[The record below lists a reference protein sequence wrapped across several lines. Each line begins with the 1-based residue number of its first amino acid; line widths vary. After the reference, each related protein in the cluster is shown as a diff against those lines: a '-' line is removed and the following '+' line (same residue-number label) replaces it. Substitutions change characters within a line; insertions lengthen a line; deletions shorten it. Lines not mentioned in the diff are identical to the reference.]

1 MRRVLLDTRP
11 LAVSRDFRR
20 LWLGQAVSFFG
31 TMITGA
37 ALPYQVY
44 HQTGSSFAVGVLGV
58 VQLVPLLVF
67 AVLGGALADN
77 LDKRRVLLAITTM
90 SLVGT
95 AVLAFNSSLDRPQL
109 WLLYVLGAVSSGTGA
124 ISFAVLRSLL
134 PLLLD
139 DELRPAGYAL
149 QSTYGSFG
157 MMAGPALAG
166 VVIAAH
172 GLTTAYAVDVATYV
186 VALGVFVGIA
196 PAPPVGAPGEA
207 ASVRALW
214 ASSVEGLRFLRGH
227 SMVMSIFGL
236 DLLAMTFGMPR
247 ALFPALTEH
256 LGGGPRLYG
265 LLWASV
271 AAGMF
276 VASLASG
283 WTSHVRR
290 QGRAVLVAVAA
301 WGGAI
306 AIAGLVR
313 VPAVVLVMLALAG
326 AADMISGV
334 FRSTIAAAVTPDEL
348 RGRVSG
354 IEFAVYAGGPVVGD
368 VEAGLVGGL
377 AGVPF
382 AIVSGGLAC
391 VAAAVA
397 FAVRVPAFAG
407 YRAPSAAVAALSDPS
422 AVVAPG
428 ATVAPPAPATPT
440 APAPT

>member
-20 LWLGQAVSFFG
+20 LWIGQAVSFFG
-31 TMITGA
+31 TMITSA

-58 VQLVPLLVF
+58 VQLVPLLAF
-67 AVLGGALADN
+67 GLLGGAVADN
-77 LDKRRVLLAITTM
+77 FDKRRVLLVVTTM
-90 SLVGT
+90 SLCGT
-95 AVLAFNSSLDRPQL
+95 TVLAVNSSLDRPQL
-109 WLLYVLGAVSSGTGA
+109 WVLYVLGAVSSATGA
-124 ISFAVLRSLL
+124 MSFAVVRSLL

-139 DELRPAGYAL
+139 AELRPAGFAL

-157 MMAGPALAG
+157 MMAGPAIAG
-166 VVIAAH
+166 VIIAAQ
-172 GLTTAYAVDVATYV
+172 GLATAYAVDVATYL

-196 PAPPVGAPGEA
+196 PAPPVAAPGEA

-214 ASSVEGLRFLRGH
+214 ASTVEGLRFLRGH

-247 ALFPALTEH
+247 ALFPALTDH

-290 QGRAVLVAVAA
+290 QGRAVLICVAG

-306 AIAGLVR
+306 AVAGLVR

-326 AADMISGV
+326 GADMVSGV

-391 VAAAVA
+391 VAAALA
-397 FAVRVPAFAG
+397 FVRWVPSFAR
-407 YRAPSAAVAALSDPS
+407 YTAPAATSAAPSAVPPEPAPVPS
-422 AVVAPG
+422 AVPPAPS
-428 ATVAPPAPATPT
+428 APATP
-440 APAPT
+440 APT